1 MASVG
6 LVNQYTNAIADK
18 DEDLDLKKLLEVVS
32 DCQF

>member
-6 LVNQYTNAIADK
+6 LINQYTITIVDK

-32 DCQF
+32 DCQL